1 MNTKQKGIIFT
12 MIATILFGI
21 TPAVGKLTYA
31 MGNNGVQLAFLRHLF
46 VLPLFFI
53 IVVYQGQ
60 SFRLNKSQWLDVFK
74 VGFFGNTLTI
84 VMLYSS
90 YEYIGVGSATVL
102 HFLYPLFVVCMN
114 FVLYHQKLNKQQ
126 LCCLVLAIIG
136 IFCFMDSS
144 SSSLMGALL
153 AILSGVFFAYYM
165 VGMDR
170 SSIRYMSPYVF
181 NFYLVLMNSIVIFIL
196 AFLLGR
202 ITILPVQAY
211 ILSGVVAILT
221 SLVGVVLLQK
231 GIYCL
236 GASLTAILSTLEP
249 ITSIVV
255 GVVWLNESLTLLKI
269 IGCIL
274 VLFSTFILVKAQNQ
288 KEDIQ

>member
-90 YEYIGVGSATVL
+90 Y
-102 HFLYPLFVVCMN
+102 
-114 FVLYHQKLNKQQ
+114 
-126 LCCLVLAIIG
+126 
-136 IFCFMDSS
+136 
-144 SSSLMGALL
+144 
-153 AILSGVFFAYYM
+153 
-165 VGMDR
+165 
-170 SSIRYMSPYVF
+170 
-181 NFYLVLMNSIVIFIL
+181 
-196 AFLLGR
+196 
-202 ITILPVQAY
+202 
-211 ILSGVVAILT
+211 
-221 SLVGVVLLQK
+221 
-231 GIYCL
+231 
-236 GASLTAILSTLEP
+236 
-249 ITSIVV
+249 
-255 GVVWLNESLTLLKI
+255 
-269 IGCIL
+269 
-274 VLFSTFILVKAQNQ
+274 
-288 KEDIQ
+288 

>member
-12 MIATILFGI
+12 MIATILFGV

-46 VLPLFFI
+46 VLPLFLI
-53 IVVYQGQ
+53 IVIYQGQ
-60 SFRLNKSQWLDVFK
+60 SLRLNKSQCLDVFK

-114 FVLYHQKLNKQQ
+114 FILYHQKLNKQQ
-126 LCCLVLAIIG
+126 LCCLALAIIG

-144 SSSLMGALL
+144 SSSLMGVLL

-165 VGMDR
+165 VGMDH

-202 ITILPVQAY
+202 VSILPLQAY
-211 ILSGVVAILT
+211 ILSGVVAVLT
-221 SLVGVVLLQK
+221 SLIGVVLLQK

-274 VLFSTFILVKAQNQ
+274 VLLSTFILVKAQNQ
-288 KEDIQ
+288 KENI